1 MKTDGQSLIAS
12 KGMPYPSITTSR
24 EIDYK
29 PMRKYKKESLIKYLK
44 TKKIDFKLVIIK
56 GEKTP

>member
-1 MKTDGQSLIAS
+1 
-12 KGMPYPSITTSR
+12 MPYPSITTSR